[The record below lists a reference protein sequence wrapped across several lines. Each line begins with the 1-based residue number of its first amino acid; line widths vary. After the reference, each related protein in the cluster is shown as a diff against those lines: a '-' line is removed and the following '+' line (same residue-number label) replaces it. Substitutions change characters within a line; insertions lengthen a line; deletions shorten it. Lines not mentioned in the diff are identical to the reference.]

1 MSFVCALVLVCT
13 FVCPA
18 AQASGDGQVTPR
30 SPSCSN
36 CGGGCSRRYV
46 GRHYDSSQVVGDCKH
61 GTHYYAEGG
70 EAWICDDCEGERN
83 EKVCTY
89 ADDCNFGA
97 DILREQ
103 TGGVIVG
110 VLWNGSF

>member
-1 MSFVCALVLVCT
+1 MKRFMSFVCALVLVCT

-18 AQASGDGQVTPR
+18 AQASGDGQITPR

-36 CGGGCSRRYV
+36 CGGGCSRGYV

-70 EAWICDDCEGERN
+70 EAWICDDCGSVEYVQHGHY
-83 EKVCTY
+83 CTG
-89 ADDCNFGA
+89 N
-97 DILREQ
+97 
-103 TGGVIVG
+103 GGHYCLG
-110 VLWNGSF
+110 NCSCKN